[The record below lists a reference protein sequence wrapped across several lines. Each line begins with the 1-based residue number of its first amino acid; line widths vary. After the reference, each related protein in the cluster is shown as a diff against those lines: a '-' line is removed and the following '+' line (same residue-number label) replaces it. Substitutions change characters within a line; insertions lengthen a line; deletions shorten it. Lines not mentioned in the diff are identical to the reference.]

1 MTTKLCDEIEYYY
14 QQRGLIRPSL
24 WHAFAFLVEEIGEV
38 SEELMIYTGGYK
50 RNNLLKEV
58 RQSDEEHIR
67 AIGEELGDVIMM
79 AVMTG
84 RTLGIDPIL
93 CLKAKM
99 ERKIAG
105 G

>member
-24 WHAFAFLVEEIGEV
+24 WHAFTFMVEEMGEV
-38 SEELMIYTGGYK
+38 AEELMKYTGGYQ
-50 RNNLLKEV
+50 RNNPFKEV
-58 RQSDEEHIR
+58 RNSDDEHIR

-93 CLKAKM
+93 CLKEKM
-99 ERKIAG
+99 ERKVSG